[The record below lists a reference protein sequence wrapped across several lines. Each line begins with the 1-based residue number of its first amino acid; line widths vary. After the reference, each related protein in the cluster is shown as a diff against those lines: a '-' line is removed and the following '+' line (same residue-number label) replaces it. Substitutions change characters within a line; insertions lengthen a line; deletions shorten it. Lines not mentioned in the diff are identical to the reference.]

1 MYKLAPLVLLLT
13 ANSPMTVADTNDE
26 LVKKGKYLA
35 ELADCFACHTS
46 ESSEPY
52 AGGLAFKTPFGTIY
66 STNITSDK
74 QQGIGSYSFEEFDKA
89 LRQGVAPKG
98 NLYPAMPY
106 TSFDKITTDDMRALY
121 AYFMSTKPSAQTNLE
136 NDVMFPAN
144 IRFSLKGWNMLNHS
158 PQEFVADN
166 NKSDDW
172 NRGNY
177 ILNSLGHCGECH
189 TPRNIA
195 MAMDHGQH
203 FQGAMIGN
211 VWAPDITSQTLI
223 DQGWSTQDVKD
234 LLSTGYSR
242 KGTVVGEMYTAIY
255 HSLSKFDKQD
265 LQAAATYLLD
275 SDQEVSGKPLT
286 FNIDANQGEGY
297 QIYVGYCASCH
308 GIKGKGKPN
317 FAPGLAG
324 NTSLAHDNSVN
335 LLVATLYG
343 IKPQHYSSLVSFD
356 KMPAYNDKLSD
367 AHLTSLANYLK
378 AAFTKSP
385 IRYTEAEMSEL
396 RQDVED
402 NQKNAA
408 H

>member
-1 MYKLAPLVLLLT
+1 MKKLAPLALLM
-13 ANSPMTVADTNDE
+13 AISPMTMAEADNE
-26 LVKKGKYLA
+26 LIKKGKYLS
-35 ELADCFACHTS
+35 ELSDCYACHTA
-46 ESSEPY
+46 EGGEPY

-74 QQGIGSYSFEEFDKA
+74 QQGIGGYSFEEFDKA
-89 LRQGVAPKG
+89 MRHGVAPKG

-106 TSFDKITTDDMRALY
+106 TSFDKITQEDMRALY
-121 AYFMSTKPSAQTNLE
+121 AYFMDTKPSSQPNSE

-144 IRFSLKGWNMLNHS
+144 IRTGLKAWNLLNHS
-158 PQEFVADN
+158 PQEFVADSS
-166 NKSDDW
+166 KSDDW

-177 ILNSLGHCGECH
+177 ILNSFGHCGECH
-189 TPRNIA
+189 TPRDMT

-203 FQGAMIGN
+203 YQGAMIGN
-211 VWAPDITSQTLI
+211 VWAPDITPEALI
-223 DQGWSTQDVKD
+223 EQGWSTQDVKH

-255 HSLSKFDKQD
+255 HSLSKFDERD

-275 SDQEVSGKPLT
+275 SDEEIAGKSLA

-297 QIYVGYCASCH
+297 QLYMGYCAGCH
-308 GIKGKGKPN
+308 GIEGEGKPN

-324 NTSLAHDNSVN
+324 NGSLVHDNSVN
-335 LLVATLYG
+335 LLVATLFG
-343 IKPQHYSSLVSFD
+343 IKPQHYSTLVSFD
-356 KMPAYNDKLSD
+356 DMPAYGGKLND
-367 AHLTSLANYLK
+367 AELTGLVNYLK
-378 AAFTKSP
+378 AAFTESP
-385 IRYTEAEMSEL
+385 VRYTEAEISAL
-396 RQDVED
+396 RKEVED